1 MPTEFPAATEPV
13 VILPVG
19 KDKRGFT
26 LIELVLVLLL
36 IGVSMV
42 IVLPNIDR
50 GLQDRE
56 VRISALGL
64 AAVARDLRSR
74 ALTDGMPQELL
85 LNVPQNSYLAAQATE
100 VHLPADVKF
109 ASVDGGETI
118 DRDIKKFY
126 FFPNGSSLGG
136 EIVLAGE
143 RSVSYLVRMEALTG
157 RVQVSRGDKS

>member
-1 MPTEFPAATEPV
+1 